1 MPLQNLSLDDRALV
15 QASGLFDAEW
25 YLRSYPDA
33 RASHYDPLD
42 HFLTYGTLMHR
53 DPGPDFSTR
62 FHVHLHGKATLAG
75 SNPLVHH
82 LRNPGSSVRTEN
94 TLLGAYELA
103 VLGRSDLA
111 LDLANRH
118 LPEDLAPSLAS
129 LRMIAALQQ
138 GDRTGWL
145 GELNAYLATYG
156 QEALAGVGFGHDI
169 FPQLRSDRTPAVS
182 EGPLISVLMTVF
194 NAAGTL
200 GYAVNSILQ
209 QSWRNLELLV
219 VDDASQDDSWVRLQ
233 ALAKQ
238 DPRIR
243 LMRAARN
250 VGPFVAKTMALGA
263 ARGSYVTGHDSD
275 DFAHPQRLERH
286 LAAHRAQ
293 ASGLPLSLTWGIR
306 LSPDGAPTHISS
318 ARTVL
323 SQDGFVRRVPISCL
337 FETDFLRHR
346 LGAWDNVRFG
356 GDTELLLRAEHL
368 LGVKLRELPIVS
380 MLCRDEMGSLSNDPL
395 HGTRMMGSQLSPT
408 RQAYLSGIRNWLQLQ
423 PANSLPVLSFPHFP
437 RHFPAPEAMLVP
449 EEDIRVALANQ
460 HWH

>member
-25 YLRSYPDA
+25 YLRNYPDV
-33 RASHYDPLD
+33 RASPYDPLD
-42 HFLTYGTLMHR
+42 HFLTYGMLMQR

-62 FHVHLHGKATLAG
+62 FHIHLHGKATLAG
-75 SNPLVHH
+75 SNALVHY
-82 LRNPGSSVRTEN
+82 LRNPLSGGRAEN
-94 TLLGAYELA
+94 VLLGAYELA
-103 VLGRSDLA
+103 VLGRSNFA
-111 LDLANRH
+111 LELANRH

-138 GDRTGWL
+138 GDRAGWL
-145 GELNAYLATYG
+145 GELNAYLATYR
-156 QEALAGVGFGHDI
+156 QEALSGVGFGHDI
-169 FPQLRSDRTPAVS
+169 FQQLRSDTMRAVS

-194 NAAGTL
+194 NAAGTVD
-200 GYAVNSILQ
+200 YAVNSILQ

-219 VDDASQDDSWVRLQ
+219 VDDASQDDSWIRLQ
-233 ALAKQ
+233 ALSKQ

-243 LMRAARN
+243 LMRTGRN
-250 VGPFVAKTMALGA
+250 VGPYVAKSMALGVA
-263 ARGSYVTGHDSD
+263 LGTYVTGHDSD

-293 ASGLPLSLTWGIR
+293 ASGFPLSLTWGIR

-318 ARTVL
+318 ARSVL

-368 LGVKLRELPIVS
+368 LGVKLRELPIIS
-380 MLCRDEMGSLSNDPL
+380 MLCRDEVGSLSNDPL

-423 PANSLPVLSFPHFP
+423 PAKTLPALSFPHVPRLFP
-437 RHFPAPEAMLVP
+437 VPDAMLVP
-449 EEDIRVALANQ
+449 EEDVRVALENQ
-460 HWH
+460 HWN